1 MRPRAS
7 SRRRFDTR
15 RLRSTRASQPE
26 VRSWSLGGVHQRRG
40 EGLLGQ
46 VVGLMDVAADEL
58 TRQGTRPA
66 GVLEQGFD
74 VGRGGF

>member
-1 MRPRAS
+1 
-7 SRRRFDTR
+7 
-15 RLRSTRASQPE
+15 
-26 VRSWSLGGVHQRRG
+26 VHQRRG